1 MGCCTADNST
11 NCDDCIILSALCQ
24 LVGDDRNLES
34 TRNPYC
40 GDVVILHAMAHQ
52 AVHCSIQE
60 LLDNNL
66 VETGSYNSNLHS
78 LRSN

>member
-1 MGCCTADNST
+1 MMLTSGVSVIWKMSCT
-11 NCDDCIILSALCQ
+11 SAMLCQ
-24 LVGDDRNLES
+24 LVGNDRNLES

-40 GDVVILHAMAHQ
+40 GDVVVLHTMAHQ
-52 AVHCSIQE
+52 AIHCSVQE